1 MANSSMSLEALKA
14 HLFEVLEGVKN
25 NNDPNADPQE
35 KVSTQEAKCIV
46 NIANSIIEIY
56 KTQVDAVRIF
66 TGMDHVNSQGQLMVG
81 MGIISQEEQKVIGD

>member
-14 HLFEVLEGVKN
+14 HLFETLEGVKN

-35 KVSTQEAKCIV
+35 KVSTQDAKCIV

-66 TGMDHVNSQGQLMVG
+66 TGMDHVNSQGTLMVG
-81 MGIISQEEQKVIGD
+81 MGIINEEEQKVIGN

>member
-14 HLFEVLEGVKN
+14 HLFETLEGVKN

-56 KTQVDAVRIF
+56 KTQVDAMRIF
-66 TGMDHVNSQGQLMVG
+66 TGMDNVNSQGRLMVG
-81 MGIISQEEQKVIGD
+81 MGIINEEEQKVIGD

>member
-1 MANSSMSLEALKA
+1 MANSNMSLEALKA

-25 NNDPNADPQE
+25 NNDPKADLCE
-35 KVSTQEAKCIV
+35 KVSPQDAKCIV

-56 KTQVDAVRIF
+56 KTQVDALKTF